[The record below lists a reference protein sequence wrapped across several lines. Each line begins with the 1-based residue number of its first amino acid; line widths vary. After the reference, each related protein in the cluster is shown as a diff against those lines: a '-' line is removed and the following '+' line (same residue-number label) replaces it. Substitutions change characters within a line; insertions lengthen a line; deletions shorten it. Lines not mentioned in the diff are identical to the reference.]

1 MTRRMGKNDAREK
14 EWFFAFSSAKTPDH
28 QTLSFVVAEKKNS
41 PPLLFFSFVLS
52 TPPHPPSDS
61 PRPLPCATIVARSAS
76 FPSGRISR
84 HPPASPV
91 LQRGR
96 RRHSGARPC
105 PSLPSLPATG
115 GGRRLET
122 DGVPRSD
129 LEAVEAA
136 VDAAGGRVTVGDV
149 AAAAGLPLT
158 KAEAALAA
166 LAADVAGSALQVS
179 SSGEVVYSLPPGFRA
194 SLRAKSAVLR
204 LAPAFD
210 AVAAA
215 SGAAVRVAFGAAL
228 IASVALVW
236 AALTAAALAA
246 EDGRDN
252 RGGGGRGR
260 GLPISFY
267 FSPADIFWYFDPA
280 PYRRESARGRFGN
293 DEKGKRPQQ
302 MSFLAAVF
310 SFVFGDQDPNLTFD
324 QERWA
329 AVGAAIKRNGGVM
342 TAEQL
347 APYLDLPFGAKEAAE
362 INSRDDDDESFVVPA
377 LVRFGGHAEVDERGR
392 LLYTFPSLMATA
404 ARAGSISS
412 SDSSSSLNQ
421 IPSSSSSVY
430 RSGPLRQQKQQ
441 QQKADSVSF
450 DPPPLALERPI
461 PFTLAS
467 PGQRLAAA
475 ALGAANTA
483 GVVMLGRLL
492 ADRYS
497 AAALA
502 RSGFGFVG
510 GLYPFLAVYAF
521 SYWLIPG
528 VRWLLAARR
537 NAGVEQ
543 RNAAREAAANAVAAP
558 TRRLAEK
565 ISSARTRAA
574 RVVVGEGGDD
584 EIVFDSEK
592 SDLAG
597 LELEAFDAKL
607 RGAKRERRGG
617 GDDEGGR
624 SFSSFLGQ

>member
-1 MTRRMGKNDAREK
+1 M
-14 EWFFAFSSAKTPDH
+14 
-28 QTLSFVVAEKKNS
+28 
-41 PPLLFFSFVLS
+41 
-52 TPPHPPSDS
+52 
-61 PRPLPCATIVARSAS
+61 
-76 FPSGRISR
+76 
-84 HPPASPV
+84 
-91 LQRGR
+91 
-96 RRHSGARPC
+96 
-105 PSLPSLPATG
+105 
-115 GGRRLET
+115 
-122 DGVPRSD
+122 
-129 LEAVEAA
+129 
-136 VDAAGGRVTVGDV
+136 GDV

-179 SSGEVVYSLPPGFRA
+179 SSGEVVYSLPSGFRA

-210 AVAAA
+210 AFAAA

-246 EDGRDN
+246 DDGRDN
-252 RGGGGRGR
+252 RGRGR

-280 PYRRESARGRFGN
+280 PYRRENARGRFGSEN
-293 DEKGKRPQQ
+293 NGGK

-329 AVGAAIKRNGGVM
+329 SVGAAIKRNGGVM

-347 APYLDLPFGAKEAAE
+347 APYLDLPFGAREAAE
-362 INSRDDDDESFVVPA
+362 INARGGDGDEDEAFVLPA
-377 LVRFGGHAEVDERGR
+377 LVRFGGHAEADERGR
-392 LLYTFPSLMATA
+392 LFYTFPSLMTTA
-404 ARAGSISS
+404 GNRKQIPAPSAASS
-412 SDSSSSLNQ
+412 S
-421 IPSSSSSVY
+421 
-430 RSGPLRQQKQQ
+430 RSGPLRQQRKGEP
-441 QQKADSVSF
+441 D
-450 DPPPLALERPI
+450 DPIPPPVALERPI

-483 GVVMLGRLL
+483 CVVMLGRLL

-510 GLYPFLAVYAF
+510 ALYPFLAAYAF

-528 VRWLLAARR
+528 VRWFLASRR

-558 TRRLAEK
+558 SRQLAEK
-565 ISSARTRAA
+565 LSSARGRAA
-574 RVVVGEGGDD
+574 RVVVGD
-584 EIVFDSEK
+584 EDVVFDSDVT
-592 SDLAG
+592 DLG
-597 LELEAFDAKL
+597 DLELEAFDAKL
-607 RGAKRERRGG
+607 RGASRNKGG
-617 GDDEGGR
+617 
-624 SFSSFLGQ
+624 